1 MPKQVL
7 RIGKFHGG
15 LNTALDDTDIADN
28 ELSEATDIM
37 VDEIGRVRTL
47 GGIEIWG
54 NNASQANHLGH
65 GCFQF
70 SHDKDDAELG
80 HGTVGSDSPTDYIVH
95 GASDGDVKLYS
106 SKTSNWGGVI
116 EELEFESTSSGGKP
130 NFYNVDGALRI
141 ANENFSNTI
150 ANRWYGYIDRTLF
163 QSQASADQFSINQW
177 VATDQEPAA
186 PGGDSGDPA
195 DVRIVNR
202 DLTNDGAAGKEW
214 IAERQDF
221 IAIFSQEDGAGDP
234 IIDFYKKKWNIGV
247 SFVYDEG
254 LRTKQHSTIQ
264 PTRNLGDGA
273 ITTWDF
279 TDNVNNPEV
288 RWGFVYNS
296 TYPWTNKRITGHLV
310 WIREA
315 SESSKGADSVW
326 YLILENDWIEGITKN
341 YVASSDKIVETYFQ
355 IDSGNNG
362 NTFFENTTEDEAE
375 EMAIIPQ
382 ITYFSRFGYK
392 ANSVI
397 SAQYKTAVSLNR
409 AVYIGNIKQNGVVHG
424 DRMIKS
430 PVNMPDVFPESRF
443 IDAVISD
450 GDDIIKL
457 ETYADRVLQ
466 FKKNKLLIWHV
477 SQDSEELE
485 DTYLYKGIS
494 HPAATCKT
502 DYGIAWV
509 NRFGCYLYNGENVIN
524 LLEKEGK
531 KLIKDS
537 EWSNFAPLQPMIGY
551 LPKKR
556 QLIVVDYYSNGNIFL
571 YDMVT
576 QSWVKGAVRTFGES
590 TYKSNFITDWN
601 GDLVFSQGSGDMYK
615 WDDESKASAG
625 IDLRTK
631 MIDFGRPGQTKKIYR
646 VMVTHKYA
654 GNPSTVKLRGEI
666 MSRSA
671 TSGQEEGALSNNF
684 KLGDLTQDVDQAQN
698 WITQVFEMPTLDDYE
713 NPISFNNVYKI
724 RLYIESTG
732 TSEAGF
738 SINDISIV
746 YRVKPVK

>member
-1 MPKQVL
+1 MPKQAL

-15 LNTALDDTDIADN
+15 LNTALDNTDIADN
-28 ELSEATDIM
+28 ELSEATDVM

-47 GGIEIWG
+47 GGMVSWG
-54 NNASQANHLGH
+54 PSADQLNHSGY
-65 GCFQF
+65 GSFQF
-70 SHDKDDAELG
+70 SHDKDGAELG

-95 GASDGDVKLYS
+95 GAGTGNVKLYS
-106 SKTSNWGGVI
+106 SETSNWGSAI
-116 EELEFESTSSGGKP
+116 AELDFESDSSGGKP

-141 ANENFSNTI
+141 ANENFSNDI
-150 ANRWYGYIDRTLF
+150 ANKWYGHIDRTLF
-163 QSQASADQFSINQW
+163 KSQASADQFTINQW

-186 PGGDSGDPA
+186 PPVSGN
-195 DVRIVNR
+195 VFYSN
-202 DLTNDGAAGKEW
+202 L
-214 IAERQDF
+214 AEDTWKQQISESPNY
-221 IAIFSQEDGAGDP
+221 IAILLQEDGAGDP
-234 IIDFYKKKWNIGV
+234 IIDFYKKKWNVGV
-247 SFVYDEG
+247 SYAYDEG
-254 LRTKQHSTIQ
+254 IRTKQHS
-264 PTRNLGDGA
+264 P
-273 ITTWDF
+273 ITPISMFKDSPVSSGIRIFDCTDF
-279 TDNVNNPEV
+279 DNNPEM
-288 RWGFVYNS
+288 RWGIVYSNA
-296 TYPWTNKRITGHLV
+296 YPWTNKRITGHLL

-315 SESSKGADSVW
+315 SDDDGASDSDW
-326 YLILENDWIEGITKN
+326 FLISENDWIEGLAKN
-341 YVASSDKIVETYFQ
+341 YVASTDKTVETK
-355 IDSGNNG
+355 
-362 NTFFENTTEDEAE
+362 FELETGTGISFLENSTEGDAE
-375 EMAIIPQ
+375 EMATIPQ

-409 AVYIGNIKQNGVVHG
+409 AIYIGNVKQNGVVHG

-430 PVNMPDVFPESRF
+430 PVNMPDVFPESRI

-477 SQDSEELE
+477 SQDSEGLE
-485 DTYLYKGIS
+485 DTFLYKGVS

-537 EWSNFAPLQPMIGY
+537 EWNVFTANQPMIGY

-556 QLIVVDYYSNGNIFL
+556 QLIVVDYWSYGNIFL

-576 QSWVKGAVRTFGES
+576 QSWVKGANGTFGS
-590 TYKSNFITDWN
+590 SIAKSNFITDWN
-601 GDLVFSQGSGDMYK
+601 GDLVFSQDSGLMYK

-625 IDLRTK
+625 IDLKTK
-631 MIDFGRPGQTKKIYR
+631 MTDFGRPGQTKKIYR

-654 GNPSTVKLRGEI
+654 GDPSTVELRGEI

-684 KLGDLTQDVDQAQN
+684 KLGDLTQDVDQAEN
-698 WITQVFEMPTLDDYE
+698 WITQVFEMPTLDHWNE
-713 NPISFNNVYKI
+713 PISFNNVYKI

-738 SINDISIV
+738 SINDISIA
-746 YRVKPVK
+746 YKVKPVK